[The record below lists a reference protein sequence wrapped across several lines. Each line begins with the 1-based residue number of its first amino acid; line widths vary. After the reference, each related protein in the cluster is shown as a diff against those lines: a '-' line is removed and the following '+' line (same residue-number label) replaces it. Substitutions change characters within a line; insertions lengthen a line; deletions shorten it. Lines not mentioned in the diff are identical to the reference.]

1 MRQHEK
7 WEEKEMNESDNSCD
21 SAGQEVGYQYLN
33 TAFSGTVNPQLSGNA
48 DFPFLC
54 SDSGTAAPLSDKEL

>member
-1 MRQHEK
+1 
-7 WEEKEMNESDNSCD
+7 MNESDNSCD
-21 SAGQEVGYQYLN
+21 STDREIGYQYLN
-33 TAFSGTVNPQLSGNA
+33 SIFTGTRNPQLSGNK